1 MREHMESL
9 GVVTSIDIHLE
20 DAGQVTYQ
28 VHPVQRQAV
37 MALETTAASV
47 ALYASAQN
55 PGPDAPHRRRYKAS
69 LAAGSTEPGWSLAL
83 VERVA

>member
-37 MALETTAASV
+37 IALETAAASV
-47 ALYASAQN
+47 ALYVSAEN
-55 PGPDAPHRRRYKAS
+55 LDRMRRIVADAQAV
-69 LAAGSTEPGWSLAL
+69 LATGSTEPGLSLAL